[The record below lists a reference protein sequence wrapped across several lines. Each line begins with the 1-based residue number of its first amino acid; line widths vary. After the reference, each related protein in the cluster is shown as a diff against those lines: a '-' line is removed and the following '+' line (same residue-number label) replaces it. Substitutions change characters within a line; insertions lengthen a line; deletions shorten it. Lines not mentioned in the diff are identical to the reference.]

1 MSQKIWKIVSFV
13 TFCESTW
20 VRYFSTYCLLL
31 VVSWQVVRKPRQVH
45 MSVSDVFE
53 GAPSFVSNILKWN
66 SEETFNSYSG
76 QHLHKYTFSVKGL
89 HFKKLYCHILC
100 NFLGENCM
108 SASISAFASMPL
120 MTNYKHTPS
129 REWLGKKLMCKT
141 EKLL

>member
-53 GAPSFVSNILKWN
+53 GTPSFVSNILKWN

-76 QHLHKYTFSVKGL
+76 QHLHKHTFNVKVL
-89 HFKKLYCHILC
+89 HFEKSQCEGSIFSWQYCRGFYFWIINLTTVLDLFLQTMLIHKFRKLVVARF
-100 NFLGENCM
+100 N
-108 SASISAFASMPL
+108 
-120 MTNYKHTPS
+120 
-129 REWLGKKLMCKT
+129 
-141 EKLL
+141 

>member
-20 VRYFSTYCLLL
+20 VRYFPTYCLLL

-53 GAPSFVSNILKWN
+53 GTPSFVSNILKWN

-76 QHLHKYTFSVKGL
+76 QHLHKYTFNLKGL
-89 HFKKLYCHILC
+89 QFEKICLKSLRSFEIEIHFVFFHQSSLNFFCRLCAQYFRLWSSADGRKLRCC
-100 NFLGENCM
+100 
-108 SASISAFASMPL
+108 
-120 MTNYKHTPS
+120 
-129 REWLGKKLMCKT
+129 
-141 EKLL
+141 